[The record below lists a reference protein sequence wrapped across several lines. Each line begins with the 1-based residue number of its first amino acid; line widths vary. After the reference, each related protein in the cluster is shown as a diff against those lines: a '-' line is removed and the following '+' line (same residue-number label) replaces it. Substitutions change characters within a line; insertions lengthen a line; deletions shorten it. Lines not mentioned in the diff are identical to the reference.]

1 MSATLNERLEQVEDA
16 ASFLAFVRALREDR
30 LRALAAPETG
40 AWARDTIEDFLDGA
54 LAWADDSDFG
64 ARQGLAGA
72 NPWRCAATFLL
83 CGSLYE

>member
-40 AWARDTIEDFLDGA
+40 AWA
-54 LAWADDSDFG
+54 DDSDFG

>member
-1 MSATLNERLEQVEDA
+1 MSDVLAARLAEVEDA

-30 LRALAAPETG
+30 LRAVAAPATG
-40 AWARDTIEDFLDGA
+40 QWAHDTIEDFLDGA

>member
-40 AWARDTIEDFLDGA
+40 AWAH
-54 LAWADDSDFG
+54 
-64 ARQGLAGA
+64 LAGA
-72 NPWRCAATFLL
+72 NPWRCAATFLR